1 MVRRAVRRVSGNMR
15 WQHSLWEEGGD
26 ALGCGIS
33 GECRDV
39 VQRSSGVA
47 VGVIRWAVGGAAAA
61 VVVTYFVSSC
71 CVHLGVGHGAG
82 ASAMYGGGT
91 CQRVV
96 SRVCVLRV

>member
-1 MVRRAVRRVSGNMR
+1 MSRREIVDVGGSVAQVVV
-15 WQHSLWEEGGD
+15 EEWW
-26 ALGCGIS
+26 
-33 GECRDV
+33 
-39 VQRSSGVA
+39 SSGMA
-47 VGVIRWAVGGAAAA
+47 VGVIRWAVGRAAAA

-91 CQRVV
+91 RQRVV